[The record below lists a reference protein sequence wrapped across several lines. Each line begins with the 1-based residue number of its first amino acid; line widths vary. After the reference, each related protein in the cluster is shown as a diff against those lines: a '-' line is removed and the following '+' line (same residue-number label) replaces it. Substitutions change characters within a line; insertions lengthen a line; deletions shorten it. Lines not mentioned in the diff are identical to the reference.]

1 MFHYIQINYS
11 IDENYHQ
18 KKSEC
23 QKINKRNV
31 VLFFT
36 QEKLFLIKLLIK
48 ALAKVHKI
56 MLFVVEDIDFENQ
69 ME

>member
-1 MFHYIQINYS
+1 
-11 IDENYHQ
+11 
-18 KKSEC
+18 
-23 QKINKRNV
+23 
-31 VLFFT
+31 
-36 QEKLFLIKLLIK
+36 LIK